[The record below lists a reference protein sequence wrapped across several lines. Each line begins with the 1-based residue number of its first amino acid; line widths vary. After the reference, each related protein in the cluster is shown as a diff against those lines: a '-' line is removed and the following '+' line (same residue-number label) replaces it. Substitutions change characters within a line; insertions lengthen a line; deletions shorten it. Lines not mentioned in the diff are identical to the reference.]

1 MQVGLAT
8 RRAFRD
14 ERQLPPQGES
24 SLDAQGRL
32 LVGAATGTREG
43 DKERIAR
50 LVEAG
55 VDAVILDS
63 SQGDSTYQI
72 DVRGLLG
79 WGRWAELS
87 WVVLPCSDRRTAM
100 TQGWLA
106 GWLAAVCAMVRCAS
120 NFWQGQPG
128 WQMPQTSSAQNQERV
143 WCGQHNNRG
152 AVR

>member
-1 MQVGLAT
+1 MVSLLQCTHEVHWCAAVHSMCKDLVNQSHSCCVVGLLQVGLAT

-14 ERQLPPQGES
+14 ERQLPPQGEP
-24 SLDAQGRL
+24 SLDSQGRL

-72 DVRGLLG
+72 EVRWQAGHASCANLA
-79 WGRWAELS
+79 R
-87 WVVLPCSDRRTAM
+87 PCY
-100 TQGWLA
+100 
-106 GWLAAVCAMVRCAS
+106 
-120 NFWQGQPG
+120 
-128 WQMPQTSSAQNQERV
+128 
-143 WCGQHNNRG
+143 
-152 AVR
+152 